1 MANIEVHKKV
11 YLIGAGPGDPELLTI
26 KAVNALKRADAVLYD
41 RLISKEILEYAPKSA
56 EMIYVGKKKG
66 NHSLPQEE
74 ICNLLIQLAFRYP
87 YVARVKGGDPFIFG
101 RGGEEYEAVTS
112 MGLNC
117 EVIPGIT
124 AATGAA
130 AALGLSLTHRDYSS
144 EVVLLTGHKQISK
157 NMLTYPDFSKLVLK
171 NKTHIIYMGLSQLES
186 IVYDILKNNPG
197 MENFPTMIVENAT
210 LPNQRAI
217 VGTISN
223 IYVKAMELK
232 VTSPALVIIGEVI
245 FTRNTF
251 VINNV

>member
-1 MANIEVHKKV
+1 
-11 YLIGAGPGDPELLTI
+11 
-26 KAVNALKRADAVLYD
+26 
-41 RLISKEILEYAPKSA
+41 
-56 EMIYVGKKKG
+56 
-66 NHSLPQEE
+66 
-74 ICNLLIQLAFRYP
+74 
-87 YVARVKGGDPFIFG
+87 
-101 RGGEEYEAVTS
+101 
-112 MGLNC
+112 
-117 EVIPGIT
+117 
-124 AATGAA
+124 
-130 AALGLSLTHRDYSS
+130 
-144 EVVLLTGHKQISK
+144 
-157 NMLTYPDFSKLVLK
+157 
-171 NKTHIIYMGLSQLES
+171 MGLSQLES